1 MATPEL
7 QEFFEVLQS
16 GDPSAVEELL
26 REFDPFLRQAIRLR
40 MIDGRLRRAVDT
52 TDIFHSLLKDFLR
65 PKKSSDPPAN
75 ASAELHAYLAAA
87 VRHKIQTKLRKERR
101 HAGSLPADRQPVSRE
116 PAVGEQV
123 EYQDFTHVIKARL
136 DESCRT
142 LFELKS
148 QGLTWAEIAAKLGGR
163 PDALRMRLN
172 RAIAALLS
180 QANDSGYE
188 EQSHARR
195 R

>member
-16 GDPSAVEELL
+16 GDQSAVEELL
-26 REFDPFLRQAIRLR
+26 RQFDPFLRRAIRLR

-52 TDIFHSLLKDFLR
+52 SDVFHSLLKDFLR

-87 VRHKIQTKLRKERR
+87 VRHKIQTKVRKERR
-101 HAGSLPADRQPVSRE
+101 HAGSLPGDRQPISRE
-116 PAVGEQV
+116 PGVGEQV
-123 EYQDFTHVIKARL
+123 EYQDFIQTIRSRL
-136 DESCRT
+136 DEPCRT

-148 QGLTWAEIAAKLGGR
+148 QGLTWAEIAAKLGGK

-172 RAIAALLS
+172 RAVAALLS
-180 QANDSGYE
+180 RLNECGV
-188 EQSHARR
+188 
-195 R
+195 